1 MNLKYSV
8 SSKKR
13 WQRPVK
19 GIRNDYQITWT
30 GQTLY
35 CSCPAYKFQRKAA
48 KKRSCKHMESLYP
61 SYAAIPDLYP
71 FVKTS
76 SPNVPLFAMLH
87 KDDITRFKP
96 ARSEWMWSVKMDGIR
111 AVWMNG
117 KLITR
122 NGNLI
127 YAAKNITQR
136 LPLGVNLDG
145 ELWAGKNTF
154 EKTLGAVQ
162 NGPEDPF
169 WNKIKFWAFDI
180 YDTAS
185 KDTFL
190 ERHKQLLGLEDKGV
204 NVVTQLRVTNVLSL
218 KRMLSKLTYQG
229 HEGIVVRNAV
239 GLYRPGRNCKINLKW
254 KIVSVGTGKI
264 IRAAD
269 KKGSWVVQV
278 VSPAQSKG
286 LMLQL
291 AVSTHDQATCKV
303 ERTVQ
308 FTYRG
313 FTVSKKPKFAKFE
326 TCK

>member
-1 MNLKYSV
+1 
-8 SSKKR
+8 
-13 WQRPVK
+13 
-19 GIRNDYQITWT
+19 
-30 GQTLY
+30 
-35 CSCPAYKFQRKAA
+35 
-48 KKRSCKHMESLYP
+48 
-61 SYAAIPDLYP
+61 
-71 FVKTS
+71 
-76 SPNVPLFAMLH
+76 
-87 KDDITRFKP
+87 
-96 ARSEWMWSVKMDGIR
+96 MWSVKMDGIR